1 MTTIQFERKLTRHV
15 GRSFYFVMALVLA
28 AIVLFGFSHTVPGDF
43 ATPGFPPLLVVH
55 GLVFLTWVVL
65 FVAQPALVVRGSL
78 ALHRRLGWFGAGLAV
93 LMVVMGYGAV
103 LLALRSGSVPSF
115 YPHGL
120 FLCRGFLGVALFAGL
135 LAAGVVRRR
144 EADWHKRLM
153 LCASIIVI
161 GPGLERALPLP
172 LFGAQ
177 WPFVADGLTDLLL
190 LAGPAVDLVVR
201 HRVHP
206 AYLWALASVVTT
218 QIATDLL
225 APSAVTASV
234 LKALGAP
241 A

>member
-1 MTTIQFERKLTRHV
+1 
-15 GRSFYFVMALVLA
+15 
-28 AIVLFGFSHTVPGDF
+28 
-43 ATPGFPPLLVVH
+43 
-55 GLVFLTWVVL
+55 
-65 FVAQPALVVRGSL
+65 
-78 ALHRRLGWFGAGLAV
+78 
-93 LMVVMGYGAV
+93 
-103 LLALRSGSVPSF
+103 
-115 YPHGL
+115 
-120 FLCRGFLGVALFAGL
+120 
-135 LAAGVVRRR
+135 
-144 EADWHKRLM
+144 M
-153 LCASIIVI
+153 LCASIIII

-177 WPFVADGLTDLLL
+177 WPFVADGLTDLLV